1 VSKTITKNDLKHM
14 SWISRLELSDEEIEK
29 FRQQIDDTIKYI
41 DVLETFESENL
52 NVDLQ
57 ELDFSNLREDEIFD
71 FSGDLIP
78 QSALTQERLVK
89 GPKMV

>member
-1 VSKTITKNDLKHM
+1 MSKTITKNDLKHM

-71 FSGDLIP
+71 FSSDLIP

>member
-1 VSKTITKNDLKHM
+1 MITKDDLKHM

-41 DVLETFESENL
+41 DVLEAFESDNL

-78 QSALTQERLVK
+78 QSSLTQERLVK